1 MGIADKD
8 FHASQRRVAAGRV
21 LEAPDIAVPE
31 PAELKDPNVDI
42 DQFREAQ
49 AQLKELGIS
58 PPGYG
63 IRPHRS
69 PEAST
74 RPGGGSGP
82 RRTLAFRGMNPET
95 TAWLEGT
102 ARRVVDAQL
111 SEGARMDTND

>member
-8 FHASQRRVAAGRV
+8 FHASQRRAAAGRV
-21 LEAPDIAVPE
+21 LEAPDMAVPE

-63 IRPHRS
+63 IRPQHERR
-69 PEAST
+69 PLT
-74 RPGGGSGP
+74 REPGTRKKAP
-82 RRTLAFRGMNPET
+82 A
-95 TAWLEGT
+95 
-102 ARRVVDAQL
+102 
-111 SEGARMDTND
+111 